1 MCLNSAPS
9 LFSISS
15 SSINLIFFL
24 CLCLSLSFS
33 LPPCRLS
40 FCRSV
45 FCIAFNFPQS
55 FFYKGERRTRIPHT
69 DFESYAA
76 QQHHCHQIFSIST
89 ASFFFSVGNNS
100 RSVLYFLS
108 LRISI
113 LLHFILLYCSSE
125 PWSAKVHL
133 RISKK
138 YEWENIPS
146 WLSSAVCYM
155 WELRTM
161 SSPDSLDVVQV

>member
-55 FFYKGERRTRIPHT
+55 FYKGERRTQIPHT

-108 LRISI
+108 LCISI

-125 PWSAKVHL
+125 P
-133 RISKK
+133 
-138 YEWENIPS
+138 
-146 WLSSAVCYM
+146 
-155 WELRTM
+155 
-161 SSPDSLDVVQV
+161 